1 MHRTIAG
8 PGHLDKM
15 GRDAIA
21 EVELALDE
29 FDRMNGKGQSYPST
43 HISISTIPSMDRRI
57 LAIANDLQ

>member
-1 MHRTIAG
+1 
-8 PGHLDKM
+8 M
-15 GRDAIA
+15 GRNAIA

-43 HISISTIPSMDRRI
+43 HISISTIPSMDRRT